1 MLRKQTYSKQ
11 PNLASSKSQEENLS
25 DTFYEDNE
33 DTALLGK
40 IIFNLE
46 LDQQEEQGNK
56 GGFHDNQNEYQF
68 INN

>member
-11 PNLASSKSQEENLS
+11 PNLASSTSQEDQLS

-33 DTALLGK
+33 ETALLGK

-46 LDQQEEQGNK
+46 LDQQEEQGNM
-56 GGFHDNQNEYQF
+56 GGFDDN
-68 INN
+68 